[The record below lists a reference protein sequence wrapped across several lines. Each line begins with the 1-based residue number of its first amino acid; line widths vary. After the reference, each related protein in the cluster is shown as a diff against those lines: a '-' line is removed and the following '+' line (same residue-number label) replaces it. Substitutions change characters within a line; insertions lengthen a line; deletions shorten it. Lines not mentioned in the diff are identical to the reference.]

1 MRWRTESK
9 GRKTLFY
16 TILPESTDRNT
27 DIQSFKTLSNTVF
40 KLDLDVIKAIRLGPK
55 VRNKDRPLLLTV
67 EGKAHMLSH
76 SHFLKR
82 HEQYNKV
89 YLVPDRTRLECAKHK
104 RVVDELKQRKVKGE
118 TNLIIRNGVISQRQ
132 PV

>member
-1 MRWRTESK
+1 ML
-9 GRKTLFY
+9 KTRY
-16 TILPESTDRNT
+16 ICS
-27 DIQSFKTLSNTVF
+27 
-40 KLDLDVIKAIRLGPK
+40 
-55 VRNKDRPLLLTV
+55 LT
-67 EGKAHMLSH
+67 
-76 SHFLKR
+76 HFLKR

-132 PV
+132 PRVSKNAEVANTQQTNNCS